1 MKKEKA
7 ILTATRT
14 LVQFNT
20 GTRTMATPKNPSR
33 AKSKRDWKKS
43 VDKHVAW

>member
-20 GTRTMATPKNPSR
+20 GTRTMATPKKPSR
-33 AKSKRDWKKS
+33 AKEKNNLRKVLKNY
-43 VDKHVAW
+43 